1 MFISDRLKT
10 CNLYIILNTKLNEMK
25 RMGPMSKKI
34 LLLLIGGASLG
45 LTRRPDAYFRIVR
58 GIAKEW
64 RKINERNLRTA
75 IKNLYKSKL
84 VDYKENT
91 NGTIKIILTEMGRS
105 KILKY
110 DLDKIEIKKPSHW
123 DKLWR
128 LVVFDIPEDKNLGRK
143 ALAAK
148 LKELGFYPMQKSVF
162 IHPYE
167 CKNEIDFIVE
177 MFELAPYVRFLRV
190 KDVDIEL
197 DLKERFHLL

>member
-1 MFISDRLKT
+1 M
-10 CNLYIILNTKLNEMK
+10 
-25 RMGPMSKKI
+25 
-34 LLLLIGGASLG
+34 G

-91 NGTIKIILTEMGRS
+91 NGTLKIILTEMGRS

-110 DLDKIEIKKPSHW
+110 DLDKIEIKKPARW

-167 CKNEIDFIVE
+167 CKNEIDFITE

>member
-1 MFISDRLKT
+1 M
-10 CNLYIILNTKLNEMK
+10 
-25 RMGPMSKKI
+25 
-34 LLLLIGGASLG
+34 G

-167 CKNEIDFIVE
+167 CKNEINFITE

>member
-91 NGTIKIILTEMGRS
+91 DGTVKIILTKVGRS
-105 KILKY
+105 RILKY

-167 CKNEIDFIVE
+167 CKNEIDFITE